1 MSSLTGDGAFDAL
14 VYGNTHQSVLNFLE
28 EQRGTVLSNVGSITK
43 NFFENTK
50 SLVDEINRSEAMQ
63 WATAITRKVT
73 HLWDDDVVTFLN
85 DIGSIQQ
92 AKSQMRRFIM
102 QDPEILTL
110 FREQKIEG
118 YYGLYEDTDSWA
130 FKDTHYDYQ
139 RVNQGVIVETEEGWE
154 APTYSYELL
163 EGDTELSLSM
173 QRDIQMTCQRVLDF
187 YRKGERDPTSPSN
200 ASL

>member
-1 MSSLTGDGAFDAL
+1 MSFLTGDGAFDAL
-14 VYGNTHQSVLNFLE
+14 VYGNTHQSVLDFLE
-28 EQRGTVLSNVGSITK
+28 EQRGNLLSQVGSITES
-43 NFFENTK
+43 FFKSTR
-50 SLVDEINRSEAMQ
+50 SLVDEINASEAMQ
-63 WATAITRKVT
+63 WATAMTRKVT
-73 HLWDDDVVTFLN
+73 HLWDEDVVSLLS

-118 YYGLYEDTDSWA
+118 YYGLYDDAEPWA

-139 RVNQGVIVETEEGWE
+139 RVNQGVMVETEDGWE
-154 APTYSYELL
+154 APTYSYELR
-163 EGDTELSLSM
+163 EGDSHLSLSM

-187 YRKGERDPTSPSN
+187 YREGKRDPTSPSN